1 MKEWLI
7 KEPMLIKR
15 PVIVCDSKD
24 SKVRVLVGFDAEMY
38 AKVWA

>member
-1 MKEWLI
+1 MKEWLG

-15 PVIVCDSKD
+15 PVIVQDCKD
-24 SKVRVLVGFDAEMY
+24 SKARVIVGFDAEVY